1 MAKLSVSTKSLKIC
15 LEHVFL
21 EHKGS

>member
-1 MAKLSVSTKSLKIC
+1 LKIC